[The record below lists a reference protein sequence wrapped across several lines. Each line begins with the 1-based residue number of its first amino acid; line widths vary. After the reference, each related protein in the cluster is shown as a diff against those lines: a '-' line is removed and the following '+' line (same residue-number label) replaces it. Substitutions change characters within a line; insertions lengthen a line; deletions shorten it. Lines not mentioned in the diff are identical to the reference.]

1 MKLYKF
7 NRHTLRYKRTYL
19 PHGIIIFLSL
29 LLISALTHKRKDS
42 STHTVET
49 RTVVLK
55 PLIHTLTAT
64 YYNAEEAQC
73 DSDPDITADGSKVV
87 RGVRWVALS
96 RDLLRRWGGK
106 FDYGDTIYA
115 AHADKRIE
123 GIWVV
128 HDCMNARF
136 KNRIDFLIEKG
147 QSFNGV
153 TKGVAICVMS
163 SSERK

>member
-7 NRHTLRYKRTYL
+7 NRQTLRYRRTYV
-19 PHGIIIFLSL
+19 PHLIVLSL
-29 LLISALTHKRKDS
+29 VLLLVASLMNTTEKTNTIT
-42 STHTVET
+42 STRSVVLRPILHTVT
-49 RTVVLK
+49 G
-55 PLIHTLTAT
+55 T
-64 YYNAEEAQC
+64 YYNAESAQC
-73 DSDPDITADGSKVV
+73 DSDPSITADGSKVV

-115 AHADKRIE
+115 FHHDKRIE

-128 HDCMNARF
+128 RDCMNARF
-136 KNRIDFLIEKG
+136 KNRIDFLISKG
-147 QSFNGV
+147 QPFNGV
-153 TKGVAICVMS
+153 TKSIVICAMT

>member
-7 NRHTLRYKRTYL
+7 NRQTLRYKRTYV
-19 PHGIIIFLSL
+19 PHIIIAALTL
-29 LLISALTHKRKDS
+29 LLISALRHKPKD
-42 STHTVET
+42 THTVET
-49 RTVVLK
+49 QTLLLK
-55 PLIHTLTAT
+55 PQIHTVTAT
-64 YYNAEEAQC
+64 YYNAEAAQC
-73 DSDPDITADGSKVV
+73 DSDPSITADGSKVV

-123 GIWVV
+123 GLWVV

-136 KNRIDFLIEKG
+136 KNRIDFLISKG

>member
-7 NRHTLRYKRTYL
+7 NRQTLRYKRTYV
-19 PHGIIIFLSL
+19 PHIIIVALTL
-29 LLISALTHKRKDS
+29 LLIAAIMHRRKDR

-49 RTVVLK
+49 QTVVLK
-55 PLIHTLTAT
+55 PLIHTVTGT
-64 YYNAEEAQC
+64 YYNAEAAQC
-73 DSDPDITADGSKVV
+73 DSDPSITADGSKVV

-115 AHADKRIE
+115 FHHDKRIE

-128 HDCMNARF
+128 RDCMNARF
-136 KNRIDFLIEKG
+136 KNRIDFLISKG
-147 QSFNGV
+147 QPFNGV
-153 TKGVAICVMS
+153 TKSIVICAMT
-163 SSERK
+163 SSERN